1 MSEPSVRSI
10 LCHLGTKTARE
21 VDTNLPGS
29 AEQGRTKIPLHKP
42 KVEQG
47 SMGIVVYPFQGE
59 QSSSKDTTGRVILQE
74 SLASFGSAHYRMDK
88 TPC

>member
-21 VDTNLPGS
+21 VDTNLPGR
-29 AEQGRTKIPLHKP
+29 AEQERTKITSHKP
-42 KVEQG
+42 KVKRG
-47 SMGIVVYPFQGE
+47 FMGIIVSPFQGE
-59 QSSSKDTTGRVILQE
+59 QSSSKDTTGCVILQE